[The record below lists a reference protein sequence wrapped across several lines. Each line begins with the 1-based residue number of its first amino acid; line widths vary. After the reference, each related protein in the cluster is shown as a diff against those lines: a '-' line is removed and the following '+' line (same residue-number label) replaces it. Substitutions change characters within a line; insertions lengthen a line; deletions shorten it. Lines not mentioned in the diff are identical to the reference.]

1 MPLFDGLEEF
11 KNVSP
16 ALQWAI
22 FIVGVMIAI
31 VAVIS
36 VCVSIWLMFKYLEF
50 NKKQNSANMTG
61 NEVARKL
68 LDKNDLKHIKV
79 STWGSLLFGNSYS
92 HYFKKVRL
100 RRLIQNK
107 SSVTS
112 LAMAAEK
119 TALAVMDKEGDKDMK
134 TRVRLTPLIYFG
146 PLAFI
151 PLVAIGVIID
161 LLVFNLTGVVTT
173 IFAGLGLVIYLI
185 SFILAIKVLKTEKK
199 AQDKAIKM
207 LKAENMATDE
217 EASMMKELFK
227 IYNIQYVNDIVMA
240 FLEMIMRVLNFIA
253 SIQNGKASVNND

>member
-1 MPLFDGLEEF
+1 MPLFDGIEEF

-22 FIVGVMIAI
+22 FIVGVLIAI

-36 VCVSIWLMFKYLEF
+36 ICVSMWLMVKYLKF
-50 NKKQNSANMTG
+50 NRKKNSINMTG
-61 NEVARKL
+61 HDVARKL

-92 HYFKKVRL
+92 HYFHKVRL
-100 RRLIQNK
+100 RRLIQSK

-146 PLAFI
+146 PLAFS
-151 PLVAIGVIID
+151 VIID
-161 LLVFNLTGVVTT
+161 LIIFNLTGVVTT

-185 SFILAIKVLKTEKK
+185 SFILAIKVLKTERK

-253 SIQNGKASVNND
+253 SIQNGKASANHE